1 MKKAVMIIAQQ
12 MFRDEE
18 YAEPK
23 AILEKNGVEITTA
36 SIKAGPAKGKL
47 GMSTTADLPL
57 TKVKPADY
65 DAVIFVGGPGC
76 YGLYEDPEALR
87 IAKEA
92 ADSNK
97 IVGSI
102 CSAGGILANSS
113 ILKGKKATV
122 FPSEGN
128 LLKSKG
134 AIYTGKHLEID
145 GNIITADG
153 PQAAK
158 EFGEALAGALSSPLR
173 PSPSAM
179 ERGISKTGG

>member
-1 MKKAVMIIAQQ
+1 MKKAVIIIAQD

-18 YAEPK
+18 YSQPK

-36 SIKAGPAKGKL
+36 SSKAGPAKGKL
-47 GMSTTADLPL
+47 GMTATANLPL
-57 TKVKPADY
+57 AKVMPADY
-65 DAVIFVGGPGC
+65 DAIIFVGGPGC

-92 ADSNK
+92 ADNNK
-97 IVGSI
+97 IIGST
-102 CSAGGILANSS
+102 CSAGGILANSG

-122 FPSEGN
+122 FPSEGA

-145 GNIITADG
+145 GDIITADG

-158 EFGEALAGALSSPLR
+158 EFGEALAGALSSPLH

-179 ERGISKTGG
+179 ERGISNTGS